1 MLQQLRFLACSI
13 SDVKCPLLAQV
24 MVLSMDASRGRVTL
38 STKKLEPTPGDML
51 RDPQLVFEK
60 AEEMAESFRKRIASA
75 EIHARS
81 QAEMGVGP
89 AAPYSGEAAAAGGD
103 FAF

>member
-1 MLQQLRFLACSI
+1 
-13 SDVKCPLLAQV
+13 
-24 MVLSMDASRGRVTL
+24 MVLSMDAQRGRVTL

-60 AEEMAESFRKRIASA
+60 AEEMAEAFKKRVEAA
-75 EIHARS
+75 GANARS
-81 QAEMGVGP
+81 QTEMGYGA

-103 FAF
+103 F